1 MKIDAKGLM
10 NFICYRQF
18 LLLPRTM
25 YVVSST
31 QLLTMH
37 DCESECEEAEQPP
50 WGPWTTQSGHREW
63 TKWGIESLSTRLKTH
78 TPENKPYFYQNPLV
92 FIPPHLCKYYLQT
105 DKRLKQFRSTH
116 LTMHPDCVS
125 ACTKFGAKHVTY
137 MVRDISKQTDWV
149 KKEALKT
156 RLSNLLLSVG
166 SHFGKK

>member
-1 MKIDAKGLM
+1 MEIDAKGLI

-37 DCESECEEAEQPP
+37 DCESEC
-50 WGPWTTQSGHREW
+50 
-63 TKWGIESLSTRLKTH
+63 
-78 TPENKPYFYQNPLV
+78 
-92 FIPPHLCKYYLQT
+92 

-116 LTMHPDCVS
+116 LTMHPDRVS

-137 MVRDISKQTDWV
+137 MVRDISKQTD
-149 KKEALKT
+149 
-156 RLSNLLLSVG
+156 
-166 SHFGKK
+166 